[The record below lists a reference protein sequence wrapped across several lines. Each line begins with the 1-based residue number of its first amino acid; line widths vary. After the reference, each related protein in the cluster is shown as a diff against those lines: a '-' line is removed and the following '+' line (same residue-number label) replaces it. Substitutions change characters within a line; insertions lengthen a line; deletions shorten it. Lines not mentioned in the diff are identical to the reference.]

1 MGTPTAVAKG
11 QLRASDTVR
20 CVLRIIPFT
29 VADCDGVLAL
39 SLRAWEAV
47 FPLVEE
53 AVSPFVYRAFYPR
66 GWRIRQYNDLAAVL
80 RDEPENVDVAFLG
93 SRIAGWV
100 CTRTHPDDHMGE
112 VYVLAVD
119 PECQRQGVGRALLDH
134 SIERSRTA
142 GMVMVMVET
151 GDDPGHAPARRAY
164 EANGFARWPVARYF
178 RDLTDQ

>member
-80 RDEPENVDVAFLG
+80 RDEPENVDLG
-93 SRIAGWV
+93 LRIAGRV
-100 CTRTHPDDHMGE
+100 FTHTLRGSHGPG
-112 VYVLAVD
+112 L
-119 PECQRQGVGRALLDH
+119 CVGC
-134 SIERSRTA
+134 
-142 GMVMVMVET
+142 
-151 GDDPGHAPARRAY
+151 
-164 EANGFARWPVARYF
+164 
-178 RDLTDQ
+178 